1 MELRAIFLLPVVYL
15 LVPVVLSVFDQEID
29 GPDGVMFFF
38 DQRRNHLQA
47 YDVPSGN
54 LRRYLRVPAYD
65 VAYWPKEGSMLYTY
79 NGAEI
84 RTFNVWGDLNDSL
97 LIDRDTLGDN
107 EYWVYIRLEIRE
119 NWLLAGAIDVV
130 TSRIQLYRVRVHDDR
145 SLSSIALLGS
155 ESVTASKNIIIQPTM
170 SPETRYVYAVSDQ
183 GIFRLSYDGG
193 PSELIIEDQYAVN
206 PSVIVTERRLYF
218 VTGESRNI
226 IRSTDLEGGNVTTL
240 YTSSF
245 RMGGAGQYGDWLIVS
260 EENEQKEYQ
269 FLHLKT
275 NETRTI
281 LNEPYDGSSYLV
293 GRLDFWAVGEVY
305 KTHSLLNPA
314 TIRARSARKVTM
326 TTTVSSAGN
335 VPYQY
340 LSSFDRLTSTGT
352 GMTLPAFAQYRYPGI
367 APAQLV
373 LSRNNMRSNDRT
385 GVFVQKVFTPL
396 GEEKRIVIVVQ
407 SPGELTFPKPTIT
420 VNIADNVTLS
430 VPKPTQR
437 NLRWRHNGQV
447 VPQWSNLRQITI
459 SNVTQDDEGIYECY
473 LFKRRSLG
481 GHAIMRLIV
490 RGCPVGYCSPPDCTL
505 ECPVCYNGGIP
516 RDPDVH
522 SGNSSCICAPGF
534 MGPNCEEATGVGRY
548 GQEGELWCPEG
559 DCREV
564 LICQVDPYG
573 CSCAAGYKGP
583 GCYTECEVGTFVAYC
598 EVECHCVDTS
608 LCDVMTGS
616 GDSAGGCQTNWAG
629 PTCQLFTAGSTS

>member
-1 MELRAIFLLPVVYL
+1 
-15 LVPVVLSVFDQEID
+15 
-29 GPDGVMFFF
+29 
-38 DQRRNHLQA
+38 
-47 YDVPSGN
+47 
-54 LRRYLRVPAYD
+54 
-65 VAYWPKEGSMLYTY
+65 
-79 NGAEI
+79 
-84 RTFNVWGDLNDSL
+84 
-97 LIDRDTLGDN
+97 
-107 EYWVYIRLEIRE
+107 
-119 NWLLAGAIDVV
+119 
-130 TSRIQLYRVRVHDDR
+130 
-145 SLSSIALLGS
+145 
-155 ESVTASKNIIIQPTM
+155 M
-170 SPETRYVYAVSDQ
+170 SPETRLYGYNTIDF
-183 GIFRLSYDGG
+183 G
-193 PSELIIEDQYAVN
+193 ELLFY
-206 PSVIVTERRLYF
+206 TERRLYF
-218 VTGESRNI
+218 VTGENRNI

-293 GRLDFWAVGEVY
+293 GRIDFWAVREVC

-340 LSSFDRLTSTGT
+340 FSSFDRLTSTAT

-367 APAQLV
+367 APAQFV
-373 LSRNNMRSNDRT
+373 LSRNNRRSNDRT
-385 GVFVQKVFTPL
+385 GCLF
-396 GEEKRIVIVVQ
+396 KRSSLHWERKRESLLWYSSQESLIF
-407 SPGELTFPKPTIT
+407 SELTFPKPMIT
-420 VNIADNVTLS
+420 ANLADDITLS

-437 NLRWRHNGQV
+437 NIRWRHNGQV

-490 RGCPVGYCSPPDCTL
+490 RGCPVGYCNPPDCTL

-516 RDPDVH
+516 REPDVH
-522 SGNSSCICAPGF
+522 SGDSSCICAPGF
-534 MGPNCEEATGVGRY
+534 MGPNCDEATGVGRY
-548 GQEGELWCPEG
+548 GQKGELWCPAG
-559 DCREV
+559 DCRKSLYAKWTHMGV
-564 LICQVDPYG
+564 LVPL
-573 CSCAAGYKGP
+573 
-583 GCYTECEVGTFVAYC
+583 
-598 EVECHCVDTS
+598 DTRAQAVIQNAK
-608 LCDVMTGS
+608 LERLERIVR
-616 GDSAGGCQTNWAG
+616 
-629 PTCQLFTAGSTS
+629 